1 MNESFIRLKDAIRD
15 VLLNIMIL
23 PGNKFDKREYF
34 ILSQLLWAVDNYPN
48 FTIPFTCFGM
58 LTRYDGCIKELAICF
73 DNSILELKL
82 DGIEKTQAGSDSF
95 DKIHLRLGHDD
106 VARMIKEGSPIDL
119 QDLETWYS
127 ESKQLLIDSVVEFTF
142 EYYG

>member
-1 MNESFIRLKDAIRD
+1 MNESIINLKEAIRD

-23 PGNKFDKREYF
+23 PGNKFEKREYF

-48 FTIPFTCFGM
+48 FTIPFTRFGM
-58 LTRYDGCIKELAICF
+58 LTRYDGYIEELAICF

-82 DGIEKTQAGSDSF
+82 DGIEVTQAGSDSF
-95 DKIHLRLGHDD
+95 ETIYLSLGHDD
-106 VARMIKEGSPIDL
+106 VVRMMKEGSSIDL

-127 ESKQLLIDSVVEFTF
+127 ESKQLIGDSDVEFTF